1 MKGELNKLIH
11 EPSRLKILVLLTSS
25 LESMV
30 PFTEIKEKLAFTAG
44 NLSIQLKTLEEAG
57 FISIQKE
64 FVDNKPKT
72 SVAITHDGKEALF
85 SYMNDLENLLGRVK
99 RS

>member
-11 EPSRLKILVLLTSS
+11 EPARLRILVLLASS
-25 LESMV
+25 LNIYV
-30 PFTEIKEKLAFTAG
+30 PFTEIKEKLGLTAG

-72 SVAITHDGKEALF
+72 SICITKVGKEGLF
-85 SYMNDLENLLGRVK
+85 KYMNDLENLLGKVQRA
-99 RS
+99 